1 MITKGVDILN
11 NPFLT
16 ESIGVYFE
24 DMSSKVEEQVIFNED
39 GSYSIF
45 INARLNWERQMKAYK
60 HALEHIMRDDFGKE
74 CADDIEKA
82 M

>member
-1 MITKGVDILN
+1 
-11 NPFLT
+11 
-16 ESIGVYFE
+16 
-24 DMSSKVEEQVIFNED
+24 MSSKVEEQVIFNED

-45 INARLNWERQMKAYK
+45 INARLNWERQMEAYK
-60 HALEHIMRDDFGKE
+60 HALEHIICDDFSKE

>member
-1 MITKGVDILN
+1 MDTA
-11 NPFLT
+11 
-16 ESIGVYFE
+16 
-24 DMSSKVEEQVIFNED
+24 VEEEVHPNED

-45 INARLNWERQMKAYK
+45 INARLNWERQMNAYK
-60 HALEHIMRDDFGKE
+60 HALEHIMRDDFSKD